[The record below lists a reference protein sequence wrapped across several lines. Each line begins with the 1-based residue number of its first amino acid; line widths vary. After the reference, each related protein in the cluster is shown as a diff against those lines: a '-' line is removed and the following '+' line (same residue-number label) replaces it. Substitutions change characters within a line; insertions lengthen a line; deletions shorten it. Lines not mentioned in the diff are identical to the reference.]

1 MEPPEST
8 TGQAPSADVRWRRK
22 LFGLT
27 TAALTAGA
35 VALGT
40 PAAAAPAEG
49 TIRDAG
55 TAEVVPDSYVVV
67 LKSDG
72 ASVSSR
78 AGSLAGKYGASVKHT
93 YDSALRGF
101 SATMSEA
108 RAKRLAAD
116 PAVDYVQRDG
126 IFRINGVQPN
136 PPSWGLD
143 RVDQRNLPLD
153 NSYTYPTAAS
163 AVHAY
168 VLDTGI
174 NVNHN
179 DFGGRAVHGRD
190 TVNNDND
197 ASDCHG
203 HGTHVA
209 GTVGGSSYGVA
220 KGVTLVAVRVLNC
233 QGSGTTAGIVAGID
247 WVTANAVKPAVANM
261 SLGGGTNTTLD
272 DAVARS
278 IASGIQYSL
287 AAGNGDIFGNPQ
299 NACSFSP
306 ARTPNAITVGATQ
319 RTDARASFSNF
330 GTCLDI
336 FAPGVGITSAW
347 YTSNT
352 ATNTIS
358 GTSMAAPHVAGA
370 AAMVLAANPGFTPQ
384 QVRDALVGN
393 ATEGV
398 VTDARTGSPN
408 RLLFVGAG
416 GTEPPPPPPPPGCAA
431 TNANNVNI
439 PDNNTNVF
447 SDVAI
452 SGCNRNASAT
462 TTVEVHVVHTWRG
475 DIVLDLIAPDGTAY
489 RLKNNSSGD
498 SADNINATYTVNA
511 SSEAANGTWRLRA
524 RDVYR
529 LDTGY
534 IDSWTLTV

>member
-8 TGQAPSADVRWRRK
+8 TGQAPSTDVRWRRK
-22 LFGLT
+22 LFGFT

-116 PAVDYVQRDG
+116 AAVDYVQRDG
-126 IFRINGVQPN
+126 IHSISGTQSN
-136 PPSWGLD
+136 PPWGLD
-143 RVDQRNLPLD
+143 RIDQRNLPL
-153 NSYTYPTAAS
+153 NRSYTYPDVGSNVT
-163 AVHAY
+163 VY
-168 VLDTGI
+168 VLDTG
-174 NVNHN
+174 VRFTHSQ
-179 DFGGRAVHGRD
+179 FGGRATSGPDFVS
-190 TVNNDND
+190 NDND
-197 ASDCHG
+197 SSDCHG

-209 GTVGGSSYGVA
+209 GTVAGSTYGVG
-220 KGVTLVAVRVLNC
+220 KLVRIVGLRVLNC
-233 QGSGTTAGIVAGID
+233 SGNGSTSGIVAAIN
-247 WVTANAVKPAVANM
+247 WVTNNSPGPSVANM
-261 SLGGGTNTTLD
+261 SLGGGADTALD
-272 DAVARS
+272 NAVANS
-278 IASGIQYSL
+278 VASGVQYSL

-299 NACSFSP
+299 NACNSSP
-306 ARTPNAITVGATQ
+306 ARTPSAVTVGATQ
-319 RTDARASFSNF
+319 SNDARASFSNY

-336 FAPGVGITSAW
+336 FAPGVGVLSSW
-347 YTSNT
+347 YTSDA

-370 AAMVLAANPGFTPQ
+370 MALILAQNPTFTSQ
-384 QVRDALVGN
+384 QVRDALVN
-393 ATEGV
+393 AATTGV
-398 VTDARTGSPN
+398 VGNPLTGSPN

-416 GTEPPPPPPPPGCAA
+416 GTEPPPPPPPPGCSA
-431 TNANNVNI
+431 TNGNNVNI

-447 SDVAI
+447 SDAAI

-489 RLKNNSSGD
+489 RVKNNSSGD

-529 LDTGY
+529 QDTGY

>member
-8 TGQAPSADVRWRRK
+8 TGQAPSADVRWGRT
-22 LFGLT
+22 LFGL
-27 TAALTAGA
+27 AMVALTAGA
-35 VALGT
+35 VAIGS

-78 AGSLAGKYGASVKHT
+78 AGTLAGKYGAAVKHT
-93 YDSALRGF
+93 YTSALRGF
-101 SATMSEA
+101 SVTMSEA

-126 IFRINGVQPN
+126 IHSISGTQNN
-136 PPSWGLD
+136 PPWGLD
-143 RVDQRNLPLD
+143 RIDQRDLPL
-153 NSYTYPTAAS
+153 NASYTYPDVTRQ
-163 AVHAY
+163 VFAY

-174 NVNHN
+174 RFTHN
-179 DFGGRAVHGRD
+179 DFGGRAISGPDYVS
-190 TVNNDND
+190 NDND
-197 ASDCHG
+197 SSDCHG

-209 GTVGGSSYGVA
+209 GTIGGGTYGVA
-220 KGVTLVAVRVLNC
+220 KSVTLIGLRVLNC
-233 QGSGTTAGIVAGID
+233 SGNGSTAGIVAAID
-247 WVTANAVKPAVANM
+247 YVTADTTRRPAVANM
-261 SLGGGTNTTLD
+261 SLGGGVDTALD
-272 DAVARS
+272 NAVARS
-278 IASGIQYSL
+278 VSSGVQYSL

-306 ARTPNAITVGATQ
+306 ARTPSAITVGATQ
-319 RTDARASFSNF
+319 SNDARASFSNY

-336 FAPGVGITSAW
+336 FAPGVGVTSAW

-370 AAMVLAANPGFTPQ
+370 AALVLAANPGFTPQ
-384 QVRDALVGN
+384 QVRDTLVNN
-393 ATEGV
+393 ATPNK
-398 VTDARTGSPN
+398 VTNPLTGSPN
-408 RLLFVGAG
+408 LLLFTVQGSS
-416 GTEPPPPPPPPGCAA
+416 EPPPPPPPGCSG
-431 TNANNVNI
+431 TNPDNVNI

-447 SDVAI
+447 SNI
-452 SGCNRNASAT
+452 NIGGCNRAASAST
-462 TTVEVHVVHTWRG
+462 RVEVHVVHTWRG

-489 RLKNNSSGD
+489 RLKNSSSGD

-511 SSEAANGTWRLRA
+511 SSEAANGGWRLRA